1 MSRLD
6 LANRRRAAAESLLH
20 VVTGH
25 HVEWERFARRRA
37 FRRRVRRV
45 ATVIGLIAVAM
56 LVGRLLSWAWGGT

>member
-6 LANRRRAAAESLLH
+6 LASRRRAAAESLLH

-45 ATVIGLIAVAM
+45 ATVVLLLAVAM
-56 LVGRLLSWAWGGT
+56 LVGRLTSWAVWGT